1 MEKEPIKKPKLL
13 DVSGYNYTGKA
24 AIIDTLKEFSSTHVY
39 HPKDIEFALIRMSG
53 GLLDLHQNVYANWSP
68 IRADIAI
75 KRFRSLIKVLASA
88 KTSFLNPLSLFSPTG
103 QNYNVILGKEFET
116 ISNEYINLISTGRY
130 KTYWPFP
137 DFYAGPFR
145 SIFIKI
151 LNILDKYNNEYEP
164 AYNSNFCSIT
174 SDYLDKVLTLQQKK
188 AELIVT
194 SNALE
199 VFDPMTSLDL
209 FENYK
214 LIRVDRNPIDSYLSS
229 IRHLTLS
236 EKEHESRIG
245 EFIERYDKY
254 HQISNRH
261 FHGHPR
267 CLDIAFEEYVLDY
280 PAELKKIIKFA
291 DLNKEDHS
299 DKYKFF
305 SPSLNKI
312 NLLKEF
318 KFPHLFRDYPEI
330 LSDYKNKV
338 GK

>member
-1 MEKEPIKKPKLL
+1 
-13 DVSGYNYTGKA
+13 
-24 AIIDTLKEFSSTHVY
+24 
-39 HPKDIEFALIRMSG
+39 MSG

-214 LIRVDRNPIDSYLSS
+214 LIRLIILLILICLQLDI
-229 IRHLTLS
+229 TFS
-236 EKEHESRIG
+236 EKHESRIG
-245 EFIERYDKY
+245 D
-254 HQISNRH
+254 
-261 FHGHPR
+261 
-267 CLDIAFEEYVLDY
+267 L
-280 PAELKKIIKFA
+280 LKGMTNIIKLAIGIFM
-291 DLNKEDHS
+291 
-299 DKYKFF
+299 
-305 SPSLNKI
+305 
-312 NLLKEF
+312 
-318 KFPHLFRDYPEI
+318 HLI
-330 LSDYKNKV
+330 IST
-338 GK
+338 